1 MVRGWLA
8 RGVDGFRL
16 DVFNTFLKD
25 ARLRSNPTRPGRTA
39 WDRQVH
45 LYDRD
50 QPDFPELIGRFR
62 AIVDEA
68 PGRMSVGELF
78 DGTVETAAGFA
89 TDRHLVFDW
98 ALLGTPWAAVAIR
111 AAIAEREAAFGDARW
126 PTAVLSNHDQSRH
139 VTRLAASIG
148 VEASDAIA
156 RAAAVLLLT
165 QRGTPFLYYGEELG
179 LHDVDVPRAESV
191 DPPAAWVGPEFDWW
205 DRSRSRTPM
214 PWTDGP
220 GAGFTS
226 GRPWLRFGSDVST
239 RNVAAQRADPG
250 SVLALYR
257 RLIALRAA
265 TPALQVGDLSLEP
278 DGDDDI
284 VAYRRT
290 AADSIVLVV
299 LNVGPDR
306 GSVAPA
312 GRPGSDRLAA
322 SAPHRRRIGR
332 RRATGLRRPR
342 SASSRTRHGSSRR
355 SADRQR
361 GRPCYHDGRSTPAT
375 PGEHHVPLDFLK
387 RKGNAD
393 PPQPIRPRR
402 RRRPRSCPRRW
413 SPRTTSSSSI
423 TPARA
428 ATASA

>member
-25 ARLRSNPTRPGRTA
+25 ARLRSNPTRPGRTP

-62 AIVDEA
+62 AILDEA

-98 ALLGTPWAAVAIR
+98 ALLGSPWAAVAIR
-111 AAIAEREAAFGDARW
+111 AAIAEREAAFGRRALADGR
-126 PTAVLSNHDQSRH
+126 AVEPRSVAPGHPAGGLHRC
-139 VTRLAASIG
+139 RG
-148 VEASDAIA
+148 ERMPIA

-179 LHDVDVPRAESV
+179 LHDVDVPRDGERRSARGLGRPGIRLVGSLAQPHADAV
-191 DPPAAWVGPEFDWW
+191 DR
-205 DRSRSRTPM
+205 RSRRRVHQ
-214 PWTDGP
+214 
-220 GAGFTS
+220 
-226 GRPWLRFGSDVST
+226 RPSVAAVRVRCAT

-299 LNVGPDR
+299 LNVGRTAAAWRLPDVPGR
-306 GSVAPA
+306 TGWQPRLRTGAGSGGDAP
-312 GRPGSDRLAA
+312 LASGTA
-322 SAPHRRRIGR
+322 IGIEPDEAWILEAVR
-332 RRATGLRRPR
+332 
-342 SASSRTRHGSSRR
+342 
-355 SADRQR
+355 
-361 GRPCYHDGRSTPAT
+361 
-375 PGEHHVPLDFLK
+375 
-387 RKGNAD
+387 
-393 PPQPIRPRR
+393 
-402 RRRPRSCPRRW
+402 
-413 SPRTTSSSSI
+413 
-423 TPARA
+423 
-428 ATASA
+428 